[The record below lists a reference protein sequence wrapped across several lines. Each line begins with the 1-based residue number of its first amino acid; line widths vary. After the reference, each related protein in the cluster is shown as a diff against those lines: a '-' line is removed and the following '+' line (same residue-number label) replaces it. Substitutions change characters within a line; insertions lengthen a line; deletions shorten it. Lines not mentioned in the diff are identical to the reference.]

1 MFALICRLE
10 TVSPVL
16 VHCSAGV
23 GRTGEY
29 YIRNPANEVDARS
42 ISHANSHDYLFFRGK
57 KNNPR
62 SDC

>member
-1 MFALICRLE
+1 M
-10 TVSPVL
+10 SPVL

-42 ISHANSHDYLFFRGK
+42 ISHANSHDYLYFLGK